1 MKKSMDDKDFRQWLS
16 EAAEGFTMEPSKGAF
31 DAIARQLPASQK
43 KKRPY
48 IWVIIPAAILVCAGV
63 WAISDVFVPY
73 TPHTS
78 QSEPVTM
85 QAKEGGYIW
94 SGNTASSIN
103 TQTGTVIS
111 EVPQQ
116 GHTDGMQPVQNSSAS
131 SAANRT
137 GYSTGKKPLTGSHP
151 PHASQGS
158 SSSVTQ
164 TADATSPQTNAAITL
179 IRPKRNVEQ
188 VPAIVSLET
197 SLLDFNTRQEL
208 PGKPLTGVIAP
219 GPLEVTFKR
228 PFRTRIQLTAHVMPF
243 LTKNIFEVNTSY
255 NSPGNYTSQQY
266 INDRKKE
273 DVWQFGS
280 TMGLNI
286 DFNIAKGFNIG
297 TGVSFTRIMTREYLK
312 QSYHYYNQETVTD
325 LDTLK
330 FTTFTGNDTT
340 VYTSNTYTEGKLR
353 SDTLR
358 QAIANSFEYV
368 EVPLNLSYDLYIG
381 RLAIRGEAGISLGF
395 LTHARTLQQNAP
407 GDLPVIVNALEQSH
421 ARRLLLNFNTSVQFG
436 YLITPSWQV
445 YAGPAM
451 KVGITSMFN
460 PDYPILQ
467 RPISFGVI
475 GGFRYR
481 F

>member
-1 MKKSMDDKDFRQWLS
+1 MKKSMDDKDFKQWLS
-16 EAAEGFTMEPSKGAF
+16 EAADGFTMEPSKGAF
-31 DAIARQLPASQK
+31 DAIARQLPASHK
-43 KKRPY
+43 KKKPY
-48 IWVIIPAAILVCAGV
+48 IWVMIPAAIMLCAGV
-63 WAISDVFVPY
+63 WAISDLF
-73 TPHTS
+73 TPAAQRTS

-85 QAKEGGYIW
+85 QSKAGGYIW
-94 SGNTASSIN
+94 SGSAASN
-103 TQTGTVIS
+103 AHTQTGS
-111 EVPQQ
+111 DLA
-116 GHTDGMQPVQNSSAS
+116 G
-131 SAANRT
+131 
-137 GYSTGKKPLTGSHP
+137 
-151 PHASQGS
+151 ASQQDHTAGPEISGTGTHHSAGGSQSKETHTAHSYHTADSYTGS
-158 SSSVTQ
+158 SSSPV
-164 TADATSPQTNAAITL
+164 S
-179 IRPKRNVEQ
+179 Q
-188 VPAIVSLET
+188 VPAVISPEPNAVTLIKPRKNTVQIPTAISLET
-197 SLLDFNTRQEL
+197 SLLDFNGTLEL
-208 PGKPLTGVIAP
+208 PGKPLTGIIAP
-219 GPLEVTFKR
+219 GPFEATFKR

-255 NSPGNYTSQQY
+255 NNPGNYTSQQY
-266 INDRKKE
+266 VNDRKQE

-286 DFNIAKGFNIG
+286 DFNIVKGFNIG

-312 QSYHYYNQETVTD
+312 QSYYYYNQETVTD

-358 QAIANSFEYV
+358 QAVANSFEYV

-381 RLAIRGEAGISLGF
+381 RLAIRAEAGISLGF

-421 ARRLLLNFNTSVQFG
+421 ARRLLLHFNTSVQFG

-445 YAGPAM
+445 YAGPAL
-451 KVGITSMFN
+451 KVGVSSMFN